1 MPRIAANGKVND
13 ALYLYN
19 QEYWEICNL
28 DISNTVDGC
37 KMVAGDTNPTGNV
50 TARDN
55 SEGEKLGDYP
65 AAYTLQ
71 AAMFRACRAS
81 TSTMSAY
88 MMFPAL

>member
-1 MPRIAANGKVND
+1 MGEHHAAAPGQRQRRCSYHNRRLRRRNKLCSRIAANGKVND

-55 SEGEKLGDYP
+55 SG
-65 AAYTLQ
+65 
-71 AAMFRACRAS
+71 
-81 TSTMSAY
+81 
-88 MMFPAL
+88 